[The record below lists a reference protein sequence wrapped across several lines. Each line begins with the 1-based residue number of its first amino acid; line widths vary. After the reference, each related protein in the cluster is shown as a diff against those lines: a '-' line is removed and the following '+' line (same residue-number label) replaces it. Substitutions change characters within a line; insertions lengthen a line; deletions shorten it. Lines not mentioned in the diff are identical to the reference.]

1 MIAIWCMVP
10 NLNNHTFF
18 VDEYGFVRKSYFYYL
33 YFVKHDLSD
42 KRWYDSSMEGD
53 AAQPKVGPY
62 IYGFVFH
69 ILGYT
74 DIEKTFEE
82 TGFNTITV
90 GGSPWYEA
98 LWLKEPN
105 TFPVELGSAMKLI
118 FIARRVA
125 LFFTIGS
132 IALLFILCTMLA
144 SPFFAYAA
152 SILLVANPLFSWEGR
167 FAMTDTMQ
175 LFFFLLGLIFLI
187 LWQKAWNGKK
197 TKQIYLFSIGLG
209 VVSAL
214 AAGVKVTAIMLF
226 LFTLLYTTFI
236 FAVRKSSKKRIWEFF
251 IAMGLIVLIFCGLFY
266 ILHPYL
272 YSDPF
277 RNLYV
282 MFHNRLEYAK
292 TFYIAD
298 FPESAIPSRLM
309 AIQRIFIRTL
319 APSASYGSLSFW
331 GLPIDLL
338 LFIGGLITLVRNV
351 RMRLIVFW
359 TGFVFLCLV
368 YYLYNDW
375 SRYYLPF
382 VTCVCMTEGY
392 ACVWFIRR
400 LFVKKPLY
408 FTHAEAHISAK
419 KD

>member
-1 MIAIWCMVP
+1 MRLITPLLFVCIIGIALFRMVP
-10 NLNNHTFF
+10 NLDNHPFF

-42 KRWYDSSMEGD
+42 KRWYDSSVEGD

-69 ILGYT
+69 ILGYN

-90 GGSPWYEA
+90 LGRPWYEV

-105 TFPVELGSAMKLI
+105 TFPVELRDSMKLI

-125 LFFTIGS
+125 MIFTIGS
-132 IALLFILCTMLA
+132 VALLFILCTMLT

-152 SILLVANPLFSWEGR
+152 SILLIANPLFSWEGR

-175 LFFFLLGLIFLI
+175 LFFFLSGLILLV
-187 LWQKAWNGKK
+187 LWQRAWNGKK
-197 TKQIYLFSIGLG
+197 IRRIYLLSIGLG
-209 VVSAL
+209 VVSAV
-214 AAGVKVTAIMLF
+214 AVGVKVTAIMLF
-226 LFTLLYTTFI
+226 LFTLLYTTCI
-236 FAVRKSSKKRIWEFF
+236 FVIQKSSKKRIWEFF
-251 IAMGLIVLIFCGLFY
+251 IAMGLVVLIFCGLFY

-272 YSDPF
+272 YHDLIH
-277 RNLYV
+277 NLYI

-292 TFYIAD
+292 TSYMVD
-298 FPESAIPSRLM
+298 FPDSAIPSRLL
-309 AIQRIFIRTL
+309 AIQRIYLHTL
-319 APSASYGSLSFW
+319 APNAWYGNFSLW
-331 GLPIDLL
+331 GLPVDLL
-338 LFIGGLITLVRNV
+338 LFTGGLVALVRNAKT
-351 RMRLIVFW
+351 RLIVFW

-382 VTCVCMTEGY
+382 VTCVCMTQGY
-392 ACVWFIRR
+392 AIIWLATRIRR
-400 LFVKKPLY
+400 QFR
-408 FTHAEAHISAK
+408 
-419 KD
+419 